1 MGKGLTLLVVI
12 LLALA
17 SGGGYLWLTA
27 QIMAGERRIAE
38 GQRAHAKGQGALAEG
53 KAKLGAGKRELSEGK
68 EEYEHAKDNLFVVL
82 ADKLLKGGKGF
93 EEARKRITE
102 GEKRVTKGGGE
113 INAGEGRLDTG
124 ALELRRGRD
133 QVRLAKGARVACALG
148 AAFFASLSLVLGF
161 RWRRS
166 LAAGRCSTG
175 SAATCLAW
183 GILNFPCF
191 MWSRIS
197 GASRSIFLASVT

>member
-1 MGKGLTLLVVI
+1 MVLI

-27 QIMAGERRIAE
+27 QITAGEKRLAE

-53 KAKLGAGKRELSEGK
+53 KAKLGAGKRELAEGK
-68 EEYEHAKDNLFVVL
+68 QGYAQAQDNLFVVL

-93 EEARKRITE
+93 EEARERITE
-102 GEKRVTKGGGE
+102 GEKRVAKGGGE
-113 INAGEGRLDTG
+113 VNTGEGQLETG

-133 QVRLAKGARVACALG
+133 QVRRAQGARVACALG
-148 AAFFASLSLVLGF
+148 AALFASLALVLGF

-166 LAAGRCSTG
+166 LARSLVRTEASQGTSVGRH
-175 SAATCLAW
+175 A
-183 GILNFPCF
+183 PE
-191 MWSRIS
+191 
-197 GASRSIFLASVT
+197 